1 VGNTT
6 VLTSCAMKKAG
17 TGASLIQNKLSKMDA
32 IYLPYNNDE
41 IKVNHN
47 LVQNPAFQ
55 SGENS
60 SYE

>member
-1 VGNTT
+1 MP
-6 VLTSCAMKKAG
+6 AMKKAG